1 MPGSEPGSA
10 SAPRYG
16 GGRLLRVGR
25 YRFER
30 PFGLILTAAIFQL
43 AAPEEDWARWVTIV
57 LQAGVV
63 LAALEVARSSPRVRD
78 AAALALGAVV
88 VVSGIVAIVA
98 GGLGGG
104 PGRLIA
110 LALVV
115 LAPAAIVHALV
126 AQVREEGIT
135 VETMLAGLSLYLL
148 AGIGFAFL
156 FGAIDE
162 IGSTPFFASG
172 RSGTPSEFLYYSFTT
187 MTTTGYGDFTA
198 GTAVGRAVSVT
209 EALAGQIYLVTVVAL
224 IVGNLGW
231 RANRPR

>member
-1 MPGSEPGSA
+1 MPGSESGSA
-10 SAPRYG
+10 SAHPVG
-16 GGRLLRVGR
+16 DGRLLRASR

-30 PFGLILTAAIFQL
+30 VFALILAAAIFQV
-43 AAPEEDWARWVTIV
+43 AAPEEDWARWLTIV

-63 LAALEVARSSPRVRD
+63 LASLEVARSSPRIRD
-78 AAALALGAVV
+78 AAALALGLVI
-88 VVSGIVAIVA
+88 VVSGAAAITT
-98 GGLGGG
+98 GGLGAAA
-104 PGRLIA
+104 GRLIA

-135 VETMLAGLSLYLL
+135 VGTMLAGLSLYLL

-162 IGSTPFFASG
+162 VGPSPFFASG
-172 RSGTPSEFLYYSFTT
+172 EPGTPSDFLYYSFAT

-198 GTAVGRAVSVT
+198 GTEVGRAVSIT
-209 EALAGQIYLVTVVAL
+209 EALLGQIYLVTVVAL
-224 IVGNLGW
+224 IVGNLGL
-231 RANRPR
+231 RAQRPG